1 MKRYLPF
8 AVGISM
14 LSLAASSGISAENL
28 APGQVD
34 FGKFSPPGSGG
45 TYVEVN
51 LSNSLIGL
59 AARFVEKDEPEVA
72 RLLKDVQLVRV
83 NVVGL
88 NDDNRDE
95 LEKRSQKI
103 RKELD
108 SKGWEHVV
116 TAQKDEQD
124 VGVYLKT
131 RNKDTIQG
139 VVVLVKDG
147 KEAAVFVNIVGD
159 IKPEQLA
166 MLGEKLHID
175 PLKRAGD
182 AIDKSHEAEKGDK
195 GDKGEK

>member
-1 MKRYLPF
+1 M
-8 AVGISM
+8 
-14 LSLAASSGISAENL
+14 
-28 APGQVD
+28 
-34 FGKFSPPGSGG
+34 
-45 TYVEVN
+45 
-51 LSNSLIGL
+51 
-59 AARFVEKDEPEVA
+59 
-72 RLLKDVQLVRV
+72 RV
-83 NVVGL
+83 NVIGL
-88 NDDNRDE
+88 NDGNRDE
-95 LEKRSQKI
+95 LEKRTQKI

-175 PLKRAGD
+175 PLKKAGD
-182 AIDKSHEAEKGDK
+182 AIDKAHESE
-195 GDKGEK
+195 KGEKDEKGEK